1 MPFSGIIYLPK
12 LGGMLM
18 YFVIKKSSD
27 EKYYFLIKTSD
38 NVVLVS
44 SKTYY
49 YKASVIDIIE
59 SIRSSI
65 DSKTIIVDT
74 TYSL

>member
-1 MPFSGIIYLPK
+1 
-12 LGGMLM
+12 M

-27 EKYYFLIKTSD
+27 GKYYFLIKTSEHE
-38 NVVLVS
+38 VVSS

-59 SIRSSI
+59 SIRLGI
-65 DSKTIIVDT
+65 DPKTIVVDT
-74 TYSL
+74 TYGFCYLE